1 MSFSIENTSFISS
14 VTEVDEGI
22 GTSTTD
28 TIESTTTIEES
39 ETVPTDTI
47 ESITTAIEEEESET
61 VPTDTMES
69 ITTTT
74 EEEEESETVP
84 IDTMESITTTTEEE
98 EESETVPTDTMES
111 ITTTTE
117 EEEESETTVPTYIAE
132 SYLNDAPITTTEPS
146 TSTIAADKLI
156 PDTLNSDITITQEPT
171 VMESSM
177 ISYTQPAT
185 DTPSPSPSS
194 YDAADNLSDGSI
206 AALIVVGVFLMIAL
220 TTLYV
225 ILKIKKK
232 RKRVVSPTTT
242 EKSISRHTFKSDDTL
257 FYVDSAAYNSG
268 ANMSFVIDK
277 PEQTYN
283 NDTLNETYINTTSLF
298 PPVHRSNKVYSIS
311 SSSPHTS
318 TIYRQELINY
328 GRESNQ
334 TMGRANGRSLHESI
348 LIGGETRQ
356 NSTCSSYHAS
366 LYSNKQELHK
376 MTLWD
381 DGLLDAWSTED
392 RQLVNPSINS

>member
-47 ESITTAIEEEESET
+47 ESITTAI
-61 VPTDTMES
+61 
-69 ITTTT
+69 
-74 EEEEESETVP
+74 
-84 IDTMESITTTTEEE
+84 EE

-283 NDTLNETYINTTSLF
+283 NDTLNETVNIHVLCYLNLDINF
-298 PPVHRSNKVYSIS
+298 
-311 SSSPHTS
+311 
-318 TIYRQELINY
+318 
-328 GRESNQ
+328 
-334 TMGRANGRSLHESI
+334 
-348 LIGGETRQ
+348 
-356 NSTCSSYHAS
+356 
-366 LYSNKQELHK
+366 
-376 MTLWD
+376 
-381 DGLLDAWSTED
+381 
-392 RQLVNPSINS
+392 